1 MELKKAKVIRLKTE
15 EESSILNNKYR
26 FTPEHGNPLLF
37 NEKMLQAIDRGY
49 ECQYLYITVGHEVD
63 PPKAGD
69 WCYSTRG
76 IVGRFG
82 EFENSYLNECRKI
95 IATTDKALSSPI
107 SKKEYEYLSI
117 KRNGIRDASKH
128 FDHLAH
134 HRAMKE
140 IKSIDITLSI
150 YEKRIPEPSKGFLE
164 AYCKAGGID
173 EVLVEY
179 EYTGGHEEI
188 PVHMW
193 HTLKVDRGNTIT
205 IRQEK
210 KEYTHDDITH
220 ALAYGYGARR
230 EGLSH
235 HQALI
240 NYKQANNLR

>member
-15 EESSILNNKYR
+15 KSPERGDILLRHLWKDNPKLECKSLWMYKATETICNVEQYTTLNGSFRDATSSFENTN
-26 FTPEHGNPLLF
+26 
-37 NEKMLQAIDRGY
+37 
-49 ECQYLYITVGHEVD
+49 LYITVGHEVE
-63 PPKAGD
+63 PLKVGD
-69 WCYSTRG
+69 WYLSKTYLG
-76 IVGRFG
+76 SKN
-82 EFENSYLNECRKI
+82 EFEGQKPAQLREEDISMYETMKEITYKI
-95 IATTDKALSSPI
+95 IATTDKKLI
-107 SKKEYEYLSI
+107 L
-117 KRNGIRDASKH
+117 
-128 FDHLAH
+128 
-134 HRAMKE
+134 
-140 IKSIDITLSI
+140 
-150 YEKRIPEPSKGFLE
+150 PEPSKGFLE

-193 HTLKVDRGNTIT
+193 HTLKVDRNNTIT

-210 KEYTHDDITH
+210 KEFTHDDITH

-240 NYKQANNLR
+240 NYKAANNLK